1 MKRQTPGRP
10 TLSPVAMGSPSG
22 TSAEVSRSQ
31 PLLPMMMQ
39 QQQQVQP
46 MNQQQMQFINIA
58 AAASLLQGPQMN
70 FLEHAMGPMGTN
82 SFPRLQ
88 SLVRTNAFVRRC
100 VLSISMRSHLQLF

>member
-88 SLVRTNAFVRRC
+88 SLVRTNALVLPQC
-100 VLSISMRSHLQLF
+100 LSIPIRRHLQ